1 MRVRVPLQRGPA
13 TGQDAA
19 VDRDGWMTLLDLDED
34 EVPRLL
40 VLEGTWWR
48 QKALDTRLPLL
59 TEVREL
65 GMPDLW
71 HGWYGDVPVAYCPAY
86 GAPRAVEPVHVLG
99 TIGTPNVVQIG
110 SCGSLQPEVRTG
122 DIVLSERAT
131 IGEGASQYYGGKGV
145 AEANLRPRHA
155 ASSLFVARYSYN
167 PQRPAVG
174 PQPRHCLAQ
183 PPELLSQEGERGHLG
198 PSEWRPLRS
207 SSAARAFG
215 IAAPRPLLIV
225 LGRAPGPV
233 LDDSVTEEE
242 AGGAGTLRRR
252 RCRGRARYCL
262 TVAVPAAGPRAYES
276 GLRRGGAL
284 RDVLLVDGTIDG
296 C

>member
-1 MRVRVPLQRGPA
+1 MGWTILHARNR
-13 TGQDAA
+13 TGQDVP

-71 HGWYGDVPVAYCPAY
+71 HGWYGDTPVAYCPAY
-86 GAPRAVEPVHVLG
+86 GAPRAVEPIHVLG
-99 TIGTPNVVQIG
+99 ICGTPNVIQIG

-145 AEANLRPRHA
+145 AEANLGRVARA
-155 ASSLFVARYSYN
+155 ASLLANREMYAH
-167 PQRPAVG
+167 RG
-174 PQPRHCLAQ
+174 PTVTTSALLAQ
-183 PPELLSQEGERGHLG
+183 PRALLQKWTNAGYLAVDMETSAVF
-198 PSEWRPLRS
+198 
-207 SSAARAFG
+207 SAARAFG
-215 IAAPRPLLIV
+215 MRAASLLFAWDE
-225 LGRAPGPV
+225 LPGRSWNTSFTKAEERAQARAGAAV
-233 LDDSVTEEE
+233 YEVALDM
-242 AGGAGTLRRR
+242 A
-252 RCRGRARYCL
+252 
-262 TVAVPAAGPRAYES
+262 
-276 GLRRGGAL
+276 
-284 RDVLLVDGTIDG
+284 
-296 C
+296 